1 MTELLR
7 EHITTL
13 RSGVACCLSL
23 WLVAAIVYVI
33 NAHKDNQDD
42 RNRD

>member
-7 EHITTL
+7 EHITSL
-13 RSGVACCLSL
+13 RSGVVAFLL